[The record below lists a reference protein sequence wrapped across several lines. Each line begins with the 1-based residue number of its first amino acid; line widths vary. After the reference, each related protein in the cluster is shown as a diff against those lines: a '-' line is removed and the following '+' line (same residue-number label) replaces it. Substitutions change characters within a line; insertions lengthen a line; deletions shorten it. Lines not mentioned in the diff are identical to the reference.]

1 MFQNFDGGWF
11 GMHMI
16 WWFFWII
23 MIVSFFSFLTPV
35 PRKKARLNRLTPF
48 DILQRRYAAGEISTE
63 DYEERKSLLER
74 DAPPISTTVNPI
86 QQKV

>member
-23 MIVSFFSFLTPV
+23 MLVSFFSFLTPV

-63 DYEERKSLLER
+63 DYEERKALLER
-74 DAPPISTTVNPI
+74 DARPISTTLNSI